1 MKFVATFPL
10 ETAASA
16 AILDS
21 SSQRK
26 GCDAPFAAV
35 SCAQPLPD
43 NSTRSDDR
51 HLGLGT
57 RLFLLEVLDFNCEL
71 RRIIQLASGVRKRP
85 CGRIVL
91 PARIDEHG
99 MRPTDTELEIVG
111 SKVRVH
117 FKWLPECAE
126 KTGVPFE

>member
-1 MKFVATFPL
+1 VVATPPVNVNPKTSPSL
-10 ETAASA
+10 T
-16 AILDS
+16 S
-21 SSQRK
+21 SIRFQNRPTKHRATLTLSPSEGKGPRSGARFLAYTLTRRK
-26 GCDAPFAAV
+26 GLAP
-35 SCAQPLPD
+35 
-43 NSTRSDDR
+43 
-51 HLGLGT
+51 
-57 RLFLLEVLDFNCEL
+57 
-71 RRIIQLASGVRKRP
+71 VRKRP

-91 PARIDEHG
+91 PARIEEHG

>member
-71 RRIIQLASGVRKRP
+71 RRIIQLASGVRERP

-91 PARIDEHG
+91 PARIDASARDKIHRRRIG
-99 MRPTDTELEIVG
+99 NRKR
-111 SKVRVH
+111 SKGPA
-117 FKWLPECAE
+117 FP
-126 KTGVPFE
+126 